1 MVLPS
6 MGTCY
11 YSVEVIAIM
20 ACPLFLP
27 ASPLSPLE
35 DLYGGECAGELGA
48 LIPVDVLRQCC
59 NRGYARDSCKRAA
72 QSEADAFRFLIR
84 SNRDGVVDVAWSSE
98 RNHHPVAVGTLV
110 VDGTGSTTESGPL
123 ERQARA
129 FASAYL
135 RQIGS

>member
-1 MVLPS
+1 
-6 MGTCY
+6 
-11 YSVEVIAIM
+11 M

-27 ASPLSPLE
+27 ASSLTPLE

-59 NRGYARDSCKRAA
+59 NAGYARDSCKRAA
-72 QSEADAFRFLIR
+72 QSDADAFRFLIR
-84 SNRDGVVDVAWSSE
+84 ANRAGIVDVAWSSE
-98 RNHHPVAVGTLV
+98 RNHHPVAVGTLA
-110 VDGTGSTTESGPL
+110 VDCNGSITETGPL